1 MRVVAHSLKIAVA
14 AAVDDEGFVAPAK
27 KVAKVPV
34 PAVEPASVGPQ
45 QPLHAGDQVG
55 LRRLDDQMKV
65 IGHQAERVNVPA
77 RFFTSLPHRFQ
88 EPAPVMVI
96 FEDGLAPVTADS

>member
-1 MRVVAHSLKIAVA
+1 MHVVAHSLKVAVA
-14 AAVDDEGFVAPAK
+14 AAIDDEGFVAPAK

-65 IGHQAERVNVPA
+65 IGHQAERVKGSVN
-77 RFFTSLPHRFQ
+77 
-88 EPAPVMVI
+88 EIVI
-96 FEDGLAPVTADS
+96 FAGGPGSRCS